1 MESGP
6 ITLNGIKS
14 ISEVKH
20 TCSSLAGSLPASAA
34 NLLVLSKAGAL
45 PAFIPQNILEGREFS
60 QAALSTQQGISY
72 RVKKVSLSCRIFK
85 DPQDSL
91 PYLFSWPSR
100 MRFGAVP
107 VSVAVPPMLAA
118 YGIEMRKPFH
128 MFVLYSS
135 SFFKSETASLESS
148 FSSARSLL

>member
-1 MESGP
+1 MESSP
-6 ITLNGIKS
+6 IKFNGIKS

-20 TCSSLAGSLPASAA
+20 TCSSLADSLPGYAG
-34 NLLVLSKAGAL
+34 NLLINLRLVHSLLSFPKTFRKGMDF
-45 PAFIPQNILEGREFS
+45 PNQHRKEFP
-60 QAALSTQQGISY
+60 TGM
-72 RVKKVSLSCRIFK
+72 KKVSLSCRIAK

-91 PYLFSWPSR
+91 PYLFSCPSR

-135 SFFKSETASLESS
+135 SFFKSEGESLESS